1 MPAPEPAD
9 RRAARAIV
17 LDARDNVAVATV
29 ELAAGADVAVA
40 GHAVTLCDP
49 IPVGHKFALGPIA
62 EGGRVLKYGEVIG
75 TATAEI
81 AAGGHVHVHNVVS
94 ARLPG
99 AA

>member
-1 MPAPEPAD
+1 MPAPD
-9 RRAARAIV
+9 FAARAIV

-29 ELAAGADVAVA
+29 DLAAEADVSVA
-40 GHAVTLCDP
+40 GHVVTLLDP
-49 IPVGHKFALGPIA
+49 IPVGHKFALAPIA
-62 EGGRVLKYGEVIG
+62 EGGHVLKYGEVIG
-75 TATAEI
+75 TATSAI